1 MSVIFNSFHI
11 CFKEFGLRSKNIS
24 SSPHVFIY
32 LDRLFSSAAHV
43 SLYQQ
48 NIAQCKAGGHL
59 VCAHLPCLKYARE
72 FDADRNKLRR
82 HCCSEC
88 YQTQGLTHNKHCA
101 RIPLEIH
108 ATEET
113 ANKLQQHCLNIF
125 KTRTCRGEY
134 HFRKHIRSTA
144 ECSRMRERSR
154 SPHVATIVDAHT
166 CGHTT
171 TFHRCILVSL
181 GRYGRKG
188 NDILYA
194 NPSLGPYVVDVSTKL
209 KDKNVRG
216 GPWGTHP
223 LTQKRISEMPEF
235 GSILTEVL
243 GKILIL
249 PPVLVVCNH
258 GHHRSVA
265 VVEIAAKRIKAF
277 QSQVLTLETIHVDA
291 DRCSDAQLNML
302 LRFPGQ

>member
-1 MSVIFNSFHI
+1 MCTLAI
-11 CFKEFGLRSKNIS
+11 C
-24 SSPHVFIY
+24 P
-32 LDRLFSSAAHV
+32 
-43 SLYQQ
+43 Q
-48 NIAQCKAGGHL
+48 
-59 VCAHLPCLKYARE
+59 CLKYARE

-125 KTRTCRGEY
+125 KTRTCREEY
-134 HFRKHIRSTA
+134 HFRKHICSTT

-154 SPHVATIVDAHT
+154 SPHVASSVNAHT
-166 CGHTT
+166 CGHST
-171 TFHRCILVSL
+171 TFRRCILVSL

-223 LTQKRISEMPEF
+223 LTQKRISEMPAF
-235 GSILTEVL
+235 QSILTEVL
-243 GKILIL
+243 GRILIQ
-249 PPVLVVCNH
+249 PVVLVVCNH

-291 DRCSDAQLNML
+291 DRCSDAQFDML
-302 LRFPGQ
+302 LRFPGHCCMFLC